1 MTTRRVNDDSLYFYD
16 NYSFKMQILPSRSL
30 VSLSYPFKDD
40 RVAAGCHAI
49 HQVLTGVW
57 PSLWWGTPVICK
69 PPNERR
75 TWAPGARRGL
85 PAWLTL
91 MQTGSNVLLHSR
103 WRMTDLT
110 HYGGVSLVIWIHL
123 RSRLRNYLRK
133 TFYNPRSLQSLV
145 WQIVCLCW
153 SCVLFTISCF
163 LPCWIL
169 CSNWVCRY
177 LYVKPVP
184 KLYSDHRYTCHGGV
198 G

>member
-49 HQVLTGVW
+49 HQVLTGVCQASGEERQW
-57 PSLWWGTPVICK
+57 SVNRRMRDARGPRGRGGASPHDSLLC
-69 PPNERR
+69 
-75 TWAPGARRGL
+75 
-85 PAWLTL
+85 TL

-145 WQIVCLCW
+145 WQMSVLELCA
-153 SCVLFTISCF
+153 
-163 LPCWIL
+163 
-169 CSNWVCRY
+169 
-177 LYVKPVP
+177 LY
-184 KLYSDHRYTCHGGV
+184 
-198 G
+198 